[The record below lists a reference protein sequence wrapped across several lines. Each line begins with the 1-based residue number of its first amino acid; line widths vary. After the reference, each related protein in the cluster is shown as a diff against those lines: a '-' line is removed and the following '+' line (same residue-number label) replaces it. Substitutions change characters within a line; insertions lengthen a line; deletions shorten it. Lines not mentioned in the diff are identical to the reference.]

1 MKRNNLH
8 SDVFFAI
15 MGIAIGLIA
24 ALWISLD
31 TANKHELLITSICG
45 DNSLGSIDSKGLVT
59 CCEQKTINNIGA
71 AVLNGS
77 FNKNEYRPNCEQIRF
92 VREVEHDKKTR

>member
-15 MGIAIGLIA
+15 MGISVALLA

-31 TANKHELLITSICG
+31 TANKHELLMTSICG

-59 CCEQKTINNIGA
+59 CCEQKRINNIGA
-71 AVLNGS
+71 TVLNGS
-77 FNKNEYRPNCEQIRF
+77 FNKDEYRPNCEQIRF
-92 VREVEHDKKTR
+92 VREVQDDK

>member
-1 MKRNNLH
+1 MKRNNLQR
-8 SDVFFAI
+8 DEFIAI

-45 DNSLGSIDSKGLVT
+45 DNSLGHIDSKGLVT
-59 CCEQKTINNIGA
+59 CCEQKRINNIGA
-71 AVLNGS
+71 TVLNGS
-77 FNKNEYRPNCEQIRF
+77 YNKDEYRPNCKEVRF
-92 VREVEHDKKTR
+92 VREVQDIK